1 MNKVFVKKGN
11 VITANGGY
19 LVNAE
24 TKSPIFHVGFINA
37 QREAHYLVT
46 LSKEAEGK
54 DFVGKVAESFES
66 LADKVAN
73 DLNATAKVSYVA
85 MPNEPKRKVNEELA
99 KEALAFINFGKDS
112 NKANQVNTY
121 LQKFNIINEF
131 EEFGL
136 YFDNDIVKLN
146 GPIYTVEEI
155 TKAVTSLIDHLV

>member
-1 MNKVFVKKGN
+1 MNKVFVTKGE
-11 VITANGGY
+11 ISLQNGGY
-19 LVNAE
+19 LVITESKA
-24 TKSPIFHVGFINA
+24 PVFHTAFIQA

-46 LSKEAEGK
+46 LAKEAEGK
-54 DFVGKVAESFES
+54 DFVGKVAESFIT

-73 DLNATAKVSYVA
+73 DLNAVAKVSYVA
-85 MPNEPKRKVNEELA
+85 MPTEPKGDLREKLA

-112 NKANQVNTY
+112 NKANQINTY

-155 TKAVTSLIDHLV
+155 TKAVTSLSDHLV